1 MPEGDVGMSLSGQ
14 DRPHHT
20 VADLRSG
27 SPDRRHHPA
36 RVDFLDRDDDPMFAS
51 RRPAPAYDTD
61 LGAPDPLTAALDRL
75 AARTGARAPARD
87 PLSETLDVLDRRL
100 RDATP
105 RAADRPARADPVS
118 ARDAFRDAYSARL
131 SDRPTRDAAFS
142 RSDTPAGDV
151 YAPRAGADPLV
162 RPRQVPPERDIP
174 PARPTAASPPAESG
188 RSRSADPLPGAI
200 DPRVLEHFRALATQI
215 DTLRLT
221 QDQAFLTLQDAVEAL
236 RDRMAARDRELDP
249 AVLGRQLSDLEA
261 QLARLAADV
270 PDRQEFTALRE
281 TLIEMREARADIDA
295 DTGTILGELSH
306 GQARLTARLEDVA
319 RAFAESSP
327 SRALAEIARRLDALD
342 ARQVDPALLSAL
354 GERLERLAE
363 HGLDAPVARALTE
376 RVSELASALEDTARK
391 SDVDRL
397 ERGTQRL
404 GALLEKVNLKLD
416 AQSDGGSEAALT
428 ALTAETRDLRTRLDR
443 YDPAKVAEVVAT
455 GLGALDRLAEDVR
468 RSMREAR
475 ESATADLT
483 ELSRRLDAFE
493 ARLSHIGP
501 DVRTG
506 AALERL
512 EAALSGISRELSDL
526 ADRAVQ
532 AQTPTAEVIT
542 ERLAT
547 LDARLEQ
554 AEERTSRD
562 IRRKVDEQLQ
572 ALAAEMKARAGGP
585 ISPGAAGASAAPFA
599 MTPEDTEDRTGGP
612 VTMKLR
618 AELRRLKEAAAQ
630 QAAPEPEDAEPETA
644 PPMPGAP
651 SRLDDV
657 PGAGD
662 LIAAARR
669 AARPLQRTDAA
680 PPMPVNAPPQPT
692 PHPAPAPARASEDP
706 AAGPV
711 VYPARPLT
719 ADPPRP
725 LTADA
730 ASRAAPEPK
739 ASASITRSV
748 AEALG
753 PLVGSA
759 RAATDTGFP
768 ARSSWR
774 LPGHRTLMSATAAAA
789 VVSGAAYLVMD
800 RMPAVNVTPD
810 SLVAD
815 RGRLA
820 ADIARLA
827 ERQRQQAEDPE
838 MTGSIADAPAGLA
851 GSDRAALTAPTLTAP
866 ALTAPATETTAGAFQ
881 PARPATGPAAPPLIA
896 PPTAPAPPAT
906 ATPSAGGRA
915 VASAPASA
923 DGASLDQSDLPAAPG
938 LKPTPVLPRAIGPL
952 SLRSAAE
959 NGDPLAAH
967 EIGMRYLDGRGVPAD
982 SSLALAWFHKAAE
995 AGSVPGVFRVAS
1007 MYEKGV
1013 GVAANLKVA
1022 ASWYRVAAEAGNV
1035 KAMHNLAVLLSEGAE
1050 GERDFAAAAHWF
1062 EEAARRGLADSQYN
1076 IGVLYAQGMGVT
1088 YDLPT
1093 AWRWFSLAAA
1103 QGDPEAAEQRDI
1115 AGERLDGAELA
1126 NARAALKA
1134 WRPEPV
1140 DPGVNSVPP
1149 INPGWMDTG
1158 SST

>member
-1 MPEGDVGMSLSGQ
+1 MPEGAVGMSLSGQ

-27 SPDRRHHPA
+27 TPERRLHPA
-36 RVDFLDRDDDPMFAS
+36 RVDFLDRDDDPVFAP
-51 RRPAPAYDTD
+51 RRRVSAFDPVDD
-61 LGAPDPLTAALDRL
+61 APDPLTAALDRL
-75 AARTGARAPARD
+75 AARTGGRAPARD
-87 PLSETLDVLDRRL
+87 PLGETLDTLDRRL
-100 RDATP
+100 RESAPET
-105 RAADRPARADPVS
+105 ARRGRTEPVS
-118 ARDAFRDAYSARL
+118 AREAFRDAYSARL
-131 SDRPTRDAAFS
+131 SDRPLGQSAALS
-142 RSDTPAGDV
+142 GTDPRPADPYARRTPADSL
-151 YAPRAGADPLV
+151 A
-162 RPRQVPPERDIP
+162 RPRPAASERDFP
-174 PARPTAASPPAESG
+174 PARPVTASPADPV
-188 RSRSADPLPGAI
+188 RSRPADPPAGAV
-200 DPRVLEHFRALATQI
+200 DARVMEHFRALATQI
-215 DTLRLT
+215 DTQRLT
-221 QDQAFLTLQDAVEAL
+221 QDQAFLTLQDAVDAL
-236 RDRMAARDRELDP
+236 RDRIAARERETDP
-249 AVLGRQLSDLEA
+249 ELFARQLADLEA
-261 QLARLAADV
+261 QLTRLAADV
-270 PDRQEFTALRE
+270 PDRQEFAALRE
-281 TLIEMREARADIDA
+281 ALAEMREAQAGIDA

-319 RAFAESSP
+319 RAFSESAP

-354 GERLERLAE
+354 GERLEQLAE

-391 SDVDRL
+391 GDVERL

-416 AQSDGGSEAALT
+416 AQSDGGSEATLT

-443 YDPAKVAEVVAT
+443 FDPAKLAEVVAT

-468 RSMREAR
+468 RSVREAR

-483 ELSRRLDAFE
+483 ELSRRLDSFE

-501 DVRTG
+501 DARTG
-506 AALERL
+506 ATLDRL
-512 EAALSGISRELSDL
+512 ESALSGISRELSDL
-526 ADRAVQ
+526 ADRTVQ
-532 AQTPTAEVIT
+532 PQAPTAEVIA

-572 ALAAEMKARAGGP
+572 ALAAEMKARVGGP
-585 ISPGAAGASAAPFA
+585 VSAAATGTERAPAAPFA

-630 QAAPEPEDAEPETA
+630 QAAPESEPEDAEPETA
-644 PPMPGAP
+644 PPMPGMP
-651 SRLDDV
+651 SRLGDV

-669 AARPLQRTDAA
+669 AARPLQRTAA
-680 PPMPVNAPPQPT
+680 DGPALSGAPPQPA
-692 PHPAPAPARASEDP
+692 PRPAPAPARASDDP

-711 VYPARPLT
+711 VYPARPLM
-719 ADPPRP
+719 ADPSARP
-725 LTADA
+725 
-730 ASRAAPEPK
+730 APEPK
-739 ASASITRSV
+739 ASASVTRTV

-753 PLVGSA
+753 PLVSSA

-768 ARSSWR
+768 ARASWR
-774 LPGHRTLMSATAAAA
+774 LPGHRTLMGATAAAA
-789 VVSGAAYLVMD
+789 VVSGAAYLAMD
-800 RMPAVNVTPD
+800 RMPAVTVSPD

-815 RGRLA
+815 RSRLA

-838 MTGSIADAPAGLA
+838 MTGSIADAPSGQTA
-851 GSDRAALTAPTLTAP
+851 RAPLTAPSLSAP
-866 ALTAPATETTAGAFQ
+866 ALTAPASESTAGMFQ
-881 PARPATGPAAPPLIA
+881 PARPATSPAPAPLLTPPASPA
-896 PPTAPAPPAT
+896 PPTT
-906 ATPSAGGRA
+906 ATPPAAGGRA
-915 VASAPASA
+915 VASTNPADVDTA
-923 DGASLDQSDLPAAPG
+923 ADLPQAPG
-938 LKPTPVLPRAIGPL
+938 LKATQVLPRAIGPL
-952 SLRSAAE
+952 SLRAAAE

-995 AGSVPGVFRVAS
+995 AGSVPGMFRVAS

-1013 GVAANLKVA
+1013 GVAANLRVA
-1022 ASWYRVAAEAGNV
+1022 VNWYRVAAEAGNV

-1050 GERDFAAAAHWF
+1050 GDRDFTAAARWF
-1062 EEAARRGLADSQYN
+1062 EEAARHGLADSQYN

-1115 AGERLDGAELA
+1115 AGERLDAAELA
-1126 NARAALKA
+1126 NARAALKV

-1149 INPGWMDTG
+1149 VNPGWLDTG